1 MNFEHNNLLKIAVI
15 GAGVAGLSVASLLA
29 RTGHEV
35 TVFEK
40 NPKISEIGA
49 GIQISPNGFCVLKEI
64 GLSKSIIKNSIC
76 NNSILICDYQNGNK
90 LLQFQ
95 QSSVL
100 GNTNFRLMHRAD
112 LIDMLYRSAV
122 SNKVGFKF
130 GQTADAKLL
139 SCQYSFVIAAD
150 GVHSKTRTLLNPE
163 QSKNERSDY
172 FAWRATVPN
181 KINHHDGVRLTVAPK
196 KHVVSYPVRD
206 GNQLNLVLIQEIENN
221 EFFEWGIKGE
231 PQEIKGIFSEFGGD
245 LKEGL
250 ESIETVHKW
259 GLSSHD
265 VAVNWV
271 IDNIFLIGDALHPML
286 PFLAQGANSALE
298 DSFILAKLIPSL
310 DPSEAADRYA
320 EIRKPR
326 LLRLMKQI
334 KNNAWKFHME
344 HSFLRTCTHN
354 GLRFLD
360 TTFPQSAS
368 LPFRWLYNYDVTKL
382 NI

>member
-1 MNFEHNNLLKIAVI
+1 MLKIAVI

-49 GIQISPNGFCVLKEI
+49 GIQFSPNGFCVLKEI

-298 DSFILAKLIPSL
+298 DSFILANLIPSL

>member
-1 MNFEHNNLLKIAVI
+1 MLKIAVI